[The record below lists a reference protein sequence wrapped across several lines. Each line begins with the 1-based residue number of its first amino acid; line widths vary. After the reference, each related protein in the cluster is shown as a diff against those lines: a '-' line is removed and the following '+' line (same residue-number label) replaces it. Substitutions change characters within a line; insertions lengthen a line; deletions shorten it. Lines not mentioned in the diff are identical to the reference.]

1 MLCKIQHETY
11 LYEGRKDAQSF
22 FPLKLKAVHR
32 VTRDLLTD
40 VDPNWSY
47 ADPDPQ
53 NLVNADPGQFRTIF

>member
-40 VDPNWSY
+40 VDPN
-47 ADPDPQ
+47 
-53 NLVNADPGQFRTIF
+53 